1 MQLLI
6 LGGTGW
12 LGGHVAAS
20 AVAAGIAVTCL
31 ARHAPAPAGATLV
44 VADRDDDDA
53 LAPLA
58 ARHWDAVVDVAT
70 QPGHVR
76 RAARDL
82 ATAADH
88 YVYVSSVSAYASHA
102 AVGADETDPVVEP
115 LAADVMASLED
126 YGAAKA
132 ACERAVLSA
141 FGEDR
146 SAIVRPGLI
155 GGPGDRTGRTT
166 YWPRRFAHPSG
177 PGGTVLVPDAPDLPT
192 SVIDVRDLATW
203 LVRLATGAA
212 GVFNAVGEP
221 VPFADHI
228 AAARM
233 VGGGGEA
240 VLAPSQWLLDQGVT
254 PWAGPRSLPLWL
266 PDPDWSGMN
275 SRSHARARAAGL
287 VLRPLTDTLADGAA
301 AATATVLRAG
311 LTDDEEREL
320 LAALDGR

>member
-1 MQLLI
+1 MKLLI

-20 AVAAGIAVTCL
+20 AVAAGHDVTCV
-31 ARHAPAPAGATLV
+31 ARHAPAPAGATIV

-53 LAPLA
+53 LVSLGAQ
-58 ARHWDAVVDVAT
+58 HWDAVVDVAT
-70 QPGHVR
+70 HPGHVR
-76 RAARDL
+76 RAVRAL
-82 ATAADH
+82 ADTADH

-102 AVGADETDPVVEP
+102 TVGADETDPVLEP

-132 ACERAVLSA
+132 ACEQAVLSA

-146 SAIVRPGLI
+146 STTVRPGLI

-177 PGGTVLVPDAPDLPT
+177 ASGAVLVPDAPDLPT
-192 SVIDVRDLATW
+192 SVVDVRDLAAW
-203 LVRLATGAA
+203 LVHLATGVA

-221 VPFADHI
+221 VPFADHL
-228 AAARM
+228 AAARA
-233 VGGGGEA
+233 VAGGGES
-240 VLAPSQWLLDQGVT
+240 VLAPSQWLLDQGVA

-266 PDPDWSGMN
+266 PDPEWSGMN
-275 SRSHARARAAGL
+275 SRSNARARAAGL
-287 VLRPLTDTLADGAA
+287 VLRPLADTLVDGAA
-301 AATATVLRAG
+301 AATATVLGAG
-311 LTDDEEREL
+311 LTDDDEREL